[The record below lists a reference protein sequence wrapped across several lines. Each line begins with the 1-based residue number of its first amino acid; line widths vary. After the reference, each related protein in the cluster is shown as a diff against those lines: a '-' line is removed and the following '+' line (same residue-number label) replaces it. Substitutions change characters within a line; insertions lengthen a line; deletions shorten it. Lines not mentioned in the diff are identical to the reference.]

1 MEQHLLIVEI
11 VALATGLTVIAIETV
26 IIFLL
31 NRHIK
36 ALESHLESTDQL
48 IKKFEA
54 EINHHLGHLNEHSHV
69 IESMLKTICDHDTG
83 LHDRIQS
90 GIRARTDRVSA
101 DVKIDELVGEKSK

>member
-31 NRHIK
+31 NKHIK
-36 ALESHLESTDQL
+36 ALESHLKSTDQL
-48 IKKFEA
+48 IGKFEA
-54 EINHHLGHLNEHSHV
+54 EINHHLDHLNEHSHI
-69 IESMLKTICDHDTG
+69 IESMLKTICDHDSG

-90 GIRARTDRVSA
+90 GIRKRAEKASVGD
-101 DVKIDELVGEKSK
+101 KIEQETVT